1 MNLNDMSA
9 LDLLNVLSIML
20 QLQTLEAEK
29 QSVKNEDLLSELQR
43 QDKVYLERINEKLD
57 VLLAKLG

>member
-1 MNLNDMSA
+1 MNVNNMSA
-9 LDLLNVLSIML
+9 LDLLNVLSVML

-43 QDKVYLERINEKLD
+43 QDKLYLERINEKLD

>member
-1 MNLNDMSA
+1 MNLNNMSA
-9 LDLLNVLSIML
+9 LDLLNVLSVML

-43 QDKVYLERINEKLD
+43 QDKLYLERINEKLD

>member
-1 MNLNDMSA
+1 MNLNNMSA
-9 LDLLNVLSIML
+9 LDLFNVLSVML

-43 QDKVYLERINEKLD
+43 QDKLYLERINEKLD

>member
-1 MNLNDMSA
+1 MNLNNMSA

-43 QDKVYLERINEKLD
+43 QDKLYLERINEKLD